1 MMPTQEPSP
10 QPSLQPSTPAP
21 FETATPSQAR
31 LTQSIPVFTLEYQ
44 LFDFDNPTEADL
56 VELEALTRAYLRDHV
71 EGAISD
77 NTVVLVDFF
86 TTYTDQESD
95 PDSLVV
101 LVSFESTAYYD
112 IDSPTTLPL
121 SDLIQE
127 VENAFTGEE
136 LERYL
141 GLVQTLP
148 NSNLFAGTIQ
158 LFLVDK
164 LESESESSA
173 TVPILAGS
181 ATVLLSVFGLIAHR
195 RQKKHSRREASKAF
209 LGILAKDSITD
220 CSTNEGLTEEHRTEM
235 SESSENDT
243 DPIDNCVWERYKSP
257 ECLSFGET
265 AFLGEAQSL
274 APGSGGKGISLMQE
288 LRQRLTSQG
297 EYGKSYNTKRN
308 TKSSHEMEQGEL
320 EMGITSSTPDPEI
333 QRKPSQK
340 MQVMEDLK
348 GTLEARNSGTQV
360 NTTIRTQKIGSKCS
374 GNHASNTSQRIP
386 SNDVYGN
393 LMAELRE
400 KLSSR
405 TPSTHAGASSKV
417 DVLGGR

>member
-1 MMPTQEPSP
+1 MPSQKPSA

-31 LTQSIPVFTLEYQ
+31 QTQSIPVFTLEYQ
-44 LFDFDNPTEADL
+44 LFDFDNPTETDL
-56 VELEALTRAYLRDHV
+56 VELEALTRSYLRDHI

-77 NTVVLVDFF
+77 NAVLLVDFF
-86 TTYTDQESD
+86 TTYTEHESD

-101 LVSFESTAYYD
+101 LVSYESTAYYD
-112 IDSPTTLPL
+112 IDSPTTPPL

-127 VENAFTGEE
+127 IENAFTGEE
-136 LERYL
+136 LEQYL
-141 GLVQTLP
+141 SLVQSLP

-158 LFLVDK
+158 LFLIDK
-164 LESESESSA
+164 LESESQTSA

-181 ATVLLSVFGLIAHR
+181 AIVLLSVFGLLAYR
-195 RQKKHSRREASKAF
+195 RRKKYSRREASKAF

-220 CSTNEGLTEEHRTEM
+220 CSTNEGLTEEHSTEM

-243 DPIDNCVWERYKSP
+243 YPSDTGVWERYKST

-274 APGSGGKGISLMQE
+274 ALGSGRKGISLMQE
-288 LRQRLTSQG
+288 LHQRLTSQR
-297 EYGKSYNTKRN
+297 ENDKSYDIKRN
-308 TKSSHEMEQGEL
+308 TESCHEMEEGEL
-320 EMGITSSTPDPEI
+320 ERGITSSTPVPEI
-333 QRKPSQK
+333 KRKPRRK
-340 MQVMEDLK
+340 MHMMEDLK
-348 GTLEARNSGTQV
+348 DTLEPPNSEIQV
-360 NTTIRTQKIGSKCS
+360 NSTMRTQKIDSKGS
-374 GNHASNTSQRIP
+374 GNHASNTSQRIS

-400 KLSSR
+400 KISSR
-405 TPSTHAGASSKV
+405 V
-417 DVLGGR
+417 